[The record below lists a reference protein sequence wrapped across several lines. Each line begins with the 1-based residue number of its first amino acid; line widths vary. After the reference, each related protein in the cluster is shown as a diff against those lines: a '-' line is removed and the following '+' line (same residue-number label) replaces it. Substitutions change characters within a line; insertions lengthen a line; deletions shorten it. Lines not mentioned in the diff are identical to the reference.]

1 MANPSI
7 NAKAAV
13 LVDNP
18 RVEFV
23 QLDSLVVMK
32 IVKHG
37 DIEFYAGMSKIA
49 GETCQGILTGLIS
62 VEDKRLEVTNCFSIT
77 RPDAL
82 HESEESAAGPETS
95 LSDENKQGEILD
107 MLKRFRMMNIDYESV
122 GFYQAHPFGACFSH
136 ELLGSL
142 VDYQSDISDAVVIVY
157 DPVKTRQG
165 CLTLRAYR
173 LSKKALDLAITCD
186 DSWSPEQT
194 KLAGVNFANF
204 FEELP
209 IVVKNSHLMNV
220 LLAELALSTKC
231 QRAASIRLELG
242 TKQSLERSMKALIGT
257 VDELNKAVN
266 AYGKYTVEKQ
276 KYETMYNNLMQK
288 RQTENEAR
296 VTRGEPP
303 LTMEDIKR
311 QLKQPQM
318 QTKYG
323 MLDLLLNAL
332 DTDAFT
338 TYQIQTTNENVAKLH
353 LSQAVSAQP
362 VVVAASSAAIGT
374 SAANAPNLERR

>member
-1 MANPSI
+1 
-7 NAKAAV
+7 
-13 LVDNP
+13 
-18 RVEFV
+18 
-23 QLDSLVVMK
+23 
-32 IVKHG
+32 
-37 DIEFYAGMSKIA
+37 
-49 GETCQGILTGLIS
+49 
-62 VEDKRLEVTNCFSIT
+62 
-77 RPDAL
+77 
-82 HESEESAAGPETS
+82 
-95 LSDENKQGEILD
+95 
-107 MLKRFRMMNIDYESV
+107 
-122 GFYQAHPFGACFSH
+122 
-136 ELLGSL
+136 
-142 VDYQSDISDAVVIVY
+142 
-157 DPVKTRQG
+157 
-165 CLTLRAYR
+165 
-173 LSKKALDLAITCD
+173 
-186 DSWSPEQT
+186 
-194 KLAGVNFANF
+194 
-204 FEELP
+204 
-209 IVVKNSHLMNV
+209 MNV

-231 QRAASIRLELG
+231 QHAASIRLELG
-242 TKQSLERSMKALIGT
+242 IKQSLERSMKALIGT

-266 AYGKYTVEKQ
+266 AYGEYTVEKQ
-276 KYETMYNNLMQK
+276 KYETMHNNLMQK

-338 TYQIQTTNENVAKLH
+338 TYQIQMTTNENVAKLH